1 MSVPDRQWRI
11 RFVDDL
17 DDGLV
22 ERTAAFF
29 DEYFPGVFG
38 ETCDPELFRWKLG
51 PSNPAGRG
59 ILAVAVADDGE
70 ETAGVMTATMK
81 QMTVEGRSVLGAEVG
96 DSFTNPNFRRAGRAA
111 ELSAGTSADHYLNRS
126 VFGRLVDEVRRSLFD
141 QNVEIVYGVPND
153 QALPGWCRRGGYAVA
168 PTASAQSWHCPQ
180 PSIFADRLPGRI
192 GQITFAAFDALRSR
206 PRRRLKTGESMTTI
220 SLRRDTPAPIF
231 ETIDRLWRSRP
242 PGGNVVLIQDG
253 DWIRHRYAL
262 HPSQSYDLHLV
273 GGADR
278 PSAFAIS
285 RTITRS
291 HGATTL
297 CLTEWSPGLSID
309 GRRFSEL
316 LFMVVENARDVDT
329 VSAWT
334 NQRPGTWMRMVRA
347 GFIPINSVPV
357 VLGCNDLGRHII
369 DRAIP
374 FPLPIG
380 WSDNV

>member
-1 MSVPDRQWRI
+1 MSAPDRQWRI

-17 DDGLV
+17 DDELV
-22 ERTAAFF
+22 DRTAAFF

-51 PSNPAGRG
+51 PSNPAGQG

-70 ETAGVMTATMK
+70 EITGVMTATMK
-81 QMTVEGRSVLGAEVG
+81 QMTVEGRPVLSAEVG
-96 DSFTNPNFRRAGRAA
+96 DTFTHPGFRRAGRAA
-111 ELSAGTSADHYLNRS
+111 ELSVGTTADHYLNRS
-126 VFGRLVDEVRRSLFD
+126 VFGRLVDEVSRSLFD
-141 QNVEIVYGVPND
+141 QNVEIVYGTPND
-153 QALPGWCRRGGYAVA
+153 QSLPGYCRRGGYEVA

-180 PSIFADRLPGRI
+180 PSLFADRLPGRI
-192 GQITFAAFDALRSR
+192 GQVAFAAFDALRSKS
-206 PRRRLKTGESMTTI
+206 RRRLKTGESMTTI

-231 ETIDRLWRSRP
+231 ETIDGLWRSRP
-242 PGGNVVLIQDG
+242 PGENVVLIQDG

-291 HGATTL
+291 HGATTR
-297 CLTEWSPGLSID
+297 CLTEWSLGLSID

-316 LFMVVENARDVDT
+316 LFMMVENARDVDT

>member
-1 MSVPDRQWRI
+1 M
-11 RFVDDL
+11 DDL

-22 ERTAAFF
+22 EQTAAFF

-206 PRRRLKTGESMTTI
+206 PRHRLKTGESMTTI

-242 PGGNVVLIQDG
+242 PGGNVVLIQNG
-253 DWIRHRYAL
+253 DWVRHRYAL

-278 PSAFAIS
+278 PSAFVIS

>member
-1 MSVPDRQWRI
+1 MSAPDRQWRI

-22 ERTAAFF
+22 DRTAAFF

-38 ETCDPELFRWKLG
+38 ETCVPELFRWKLG
-51 PSNPAGRG
+51 PSNPAGQG
-59 ILAVAVADDGE
+59 ILAVAVADDAAI
-70 ETAGVMTATMK
+70 AGVMSATMK
-81 QMTVEGRSVLGAEVG
+81 RMTIGARSVTGSETG
-96 DSFTNPNFRRAGRAA
+96 DTFTHPDFRRSGRAA
-111 ELSAGTSADHYLNRS
+111 ETAPGTTADHYLNRS
-126 VFGRLVDEVRRSLFD
+126 VFGRLVDEVSRALADRA
-141 QNVEIVYGVPND
+141 VEIVYSTPND
-153 QALPGWCRRGGYAVA
+153 QSRPGYCRRGGYEVA
-168 PTASAQSWHCPQ
+168 ETASARSWHCPQ

-206 PRRRLKTGESMTTI
+206 PRHRLKTGESMTTI

-231 ETIDRLWRSRP
+231 KTIDRLWRSRP

-278 PSAFAIS
+278 PSAFVIS

-297 CLTEWSPGLSID
+297 CLTEWSPSLSID

-316 LFMVVENARDVDT
+316 LFMVVENAHDVDT

-334 NQRPGTWMRMVRA
+334 DQRPGTWMRMVRA

-357 VLGCNDLGRHII
+357 ILGCTDLGRHVI

>member
-17 DDGLV
+17 DDEFV
-22 ERTAAFF
+22 DRTAAFF

-38 ETCDPELFRWKLG
+38 DTCDPELFRWKLG
-51 PSNPAGRG
+51 PSNPAGQG
-59 ILAVAVADDGE
+59 ILAAAVADDGVI
-70 ETAGVMTATMK
+70 AGVMSATMK
-81 QMTVEGRSVLGAEVG
+81 RMAIGARSVIGSETG
-96 DSFTNPNFRRAGRAA
+96 DTFTHPDFRRSGRAA
-111 ELSAGTSADHYLNRS
+111 EIAPGTTNDHYLNRS
-126 VFGRLVDEVRRSLFD
+126 VFGRLVDEVSRALANRA
-141 QNVEIVYGVPND
+141 VEIVYSTPND
-153 QALPGWCRRGGYAVA
+153 QSRPGYCRRGGYEVA
-168 PTASAQSWHCPQ
+168 ATASARSWHCPQ
-180 PSIFADRLPGRI
+180 PSLFADRLPRRI
-192 GQITFAAFDALRSR
+192 GQVAFTAFDTLRSGS
-206 PRRRLKTGESMTTI
+206 RRRLKTGESMETI
-220 SLRRDTPAPIF
+220 SLRRDTPTPIF

-242 PGGNVVLIQDG
+242 PGGDVVLVQDG

-273 GGADR
+273 GEAGR
-278 PSAFAIS
+278 PNAFAIS

-291 HGATTL
+291 HGATTR
-297 CLTEWSPGLSID
+297 CLTEWSPSLSVD

-316 LFMVVENARDVDT
+316 LFKLVENARDVDT

-347 GFIPINSVPV
+347 GFIPISSVPV

-374 FPLPIG
+374 FPLAIG